1 MGREH
6 QRFGTWVVG
15 LPNQSYLC
23 GKRNSPG
30 RRAGAA
36 GSEEDEAAADAEGCG
51 FGAGGGSE
59 FAEDSGYVEF
69 GGVGGD
75 LEAGGDLFIGEG
87 LAFAGLLAH
96 TAGASGGSGFL
107 CRSGLRAWHCVGC
120 SSRQVRDALLDY
132 LLNGRKRGG
141 QIRNRLV
148 RLFEIKSAG

>member
-107 CRSGLRAWHCVGC
+107 RRSGLGGWHGVGC
-120 SSRQVRDALLDY
+120 GSGEVRDALLDY
-132 LLNGRKRGG
+132 LLNARKCGG
-141 QIRNRLV
+141 
-148 RLFEIKSAG
+148 